1 MKREL
6 VLFFFPKNKKSDYFG
21 MWICQWNIP
30 ENVCITTWIR
40 NKSKMNENV
49 TILTITIL
57 TIVTILFKI
66 HTQ

>member
-1 MKREL
+1 
-6 VLFFFPKNKKSDYFG
+6 

-30 ENVCITTWIR
+30 ENVRITTWIR
-40 NKSKMNENV
+40 NKSQINKKL